1 MSGPVNLPGWVL
13 SIPASLALHAVPI
26 VLLLKLFSPSVQDI
40 FVIDLSERLEVAQDR
55 PQPTESVRRP
65 SGPPASPTK
74 SAPSPP
80 RSEAP
85 AAPSARNEAPAE
97 HSPPAPLATLT
108 PEPAPRLPEPPPAL
122 PPVVQPVSLAPPSPV
137 KAPEPMPQRTEPPR
151 QSAPTIGAVVASPP
165 AAIVERDSPAPVAA
179 STTATATRP
188 TPYGTSESAS
198 PPSPPTATARVGLGA
213 ADARQSNAGPRAST
227 AGGGPGDSTE
237 AEYRAYLALVRQRIV
252 EALRYP
258 QAARQQGLVG
268 TVYLEIVVQPTGV
281 ISDVRIVS
289 PSSHSVLD
297 QAALETVRNLP
308 SIGFPPGLAP
318 RQLRARLP
326 VMFNLR

>member
-1 MSGPVNLPGWVL
+1 MGGPVNLPGWVL

-26 VLLLKLFSPSVQDI
+26 ALLVTLLTPSVQDV
-40 FVIDLSERLEVAQDR
+40 FVIDLNERLEVAQVG
-55 PQPTESVRRP
+55 PQPTEPVRRP
-65 SGPPASPTK
+65 SGPPASPTR

-80 RSEAP
+80 RPEAP
-85 AAPSARNEAPAE
+85 TRPSARIEAPAE
-97 HSPPAPLATLT
+97 HNPSAPPATLT
-108 PEPAPRLPEPPPAL
+108 PEPALRLPEPPPAL
-122 PPVVQPVSLAPPSPV
+122 APVVQPVAPAPPPPV
-137 KAPEPMPQRTEPPR
+137 KAPAPMAQVAEPPR
-151 QSAPTIGAVVASPP
+151 QSAPTIDAVVANPP

-179 STTATATRP
+179 STSATATRP
-188 TPYGTSESAS
+188 TPYGTSESAWA
-198 PPSPPTATARVGLGA
+198 PSPPAATARVGPGVG
-213 ADARQSNAGPRAST
+213 DARHSNAGTGAST

-258 QAARQQGLVG
+258 PAARHQGLVG
-268 TVYLEIVVQPTGV
+268 TVYLEIVVLPTGA
-281 ISDVRIVS
+281 ISDVKIVA
-289 PSSHSVLD
+289 PSSHPVLD
-297 QAALETVRNLP
+297 QTALETVRNLP

>member
-1 MSGPVNLPGWVL
+1 MGGPVNLPGWVL

-26 VLLLKLFSPSVQDI
+26 VLLVTLFTPSGQDV
-40 FVIDLSERLEVAQDR
+40 FVIDLSERLEVAQTR
-55 PQPTESVRRP
+55 PQLTESVGRP
-65 SGPPASPTK
+65 SGPPASLTK
-74 SAPSPP
+74 SAPNPS
-80 RSEAP
+80 RSKA
-85 AAPSARNEAPAE
+85 
-97 HSPPAPLATLT
+97 PPAPLAALT
-108 PEPAPRLPEPPPAL
+108 PEPTPRLPEPPPAL
-122 PPVVQPVSLAPPSPV
+122 PPVAQPISPAPPSPV
-137 KAPEPMPQRTEPPR
+137 KAPGPMPQVAEPPR
-151 QSAPTIGAVVASPP
+151 QSAPTIDAVVASPP
-165 AAIVERDSPAPVAA
+165 AAVVERDSPAPVAA
-179 STTATATRP
+179 ITSATDTRP
-188 TPYGTSESAS
+188 APSGTSEPASA
-198 PPSPPTATARVGLGA
+198 PSPPTATARVGLGA
-213 ADARQSNAGPRAST
+213 GDARQSNAGTRTST